1 MVLSV
6 IRKPGKQ
13 ARKALAALL
22 RFLRRG
28 AWLGH
33 QVQHVHAGLQIGY
46 AAGEKG
52 VAPQVAGVDA
62 SDEEGEDARFG
73 QRHDPRLAQ
82 VVGLAVVV
90 HAQDESPSVERAA
103 QQPG

>member
-1 MVLSV
+1 M
-6 IRKPGKQ
+6 RGQAQQGKQ
-13 ARKALAALL
+13 ALEALAALL

-28 AWLGH
+28 AGLGH
-33 QVQHVHAGLQIGY
+33 QVQHVHAGLQVGY

-52 VAPQVAGVDA
+52 IAPQVAGVGA
-62 SDEEGEDARFG
+62 SGEEGGDACFG
-73 QRHDPRLAQ
+73 QRHGPRLAQ

-90 HAQDESPSVERAA
+90 HAQDEPPPVERAA